1 MATVISKIGIKDS
14 TGSTYDT
21 REIGAKGQNVEI
33 GIDAAGKVIPDVD
46 TTIPTSTKT
55 LTTVLKEQGEADSTL
70 ENTKAPN
77 NHRWAEGDATDYG
90 KADSTHYGHIRPGT
104 GLYVDSDSAS
114 STYGSTNVNFADN
127 KEVAE
132 NKAVQA
138 NDSRLNDDRKNPEAV
153 TFATSGGDTA
163 GSYDGSA
170 AKTVDYSTVGA
181 APAGHTSIKADA
193 STLGHVKVGTGLS
206 ASSGILSVSY
216 GTAAGTACQGNDS
229 RLSNTRTPKSHAAST
244 ASSYGAGT
252 GSQYGHVMLTDT
264 YSVTSPSAS
273 TNGAATSIAASAYAL
288 QQAYSTLN
296 SKINQNEYKD
306 ITSDYTSGVFSANL
320 DKYNPGNYIKRT
332 YNDATY
338 VMVLADYDYFYA
350 PYGLW
355 NALLTKHHW
364 VALVL
369 GFTSGQMN
377 SSDTTSGGFRG
388 SAMYTWLQSDCLTV
402 IKNIAANHYLTNQ
415 RLISNGTYN
424 GYGNQGHGFGW
435 EWTEMAAC
443 LMSEIQLFGSKCWS
457 DIGWSCGEANRQL
470 DLFRNDSYMNVLG
483 RDFGQGGQK
492 IYECHCWLRDIS
504 AGSPGTAFCG
514 ASYDGV
520 AGYWGASSSF
530 GRYPIINL
538 Y

>member
-1 MATVISKIGIKDS
+1 MATVISRIGIKDS

-46 TTIPTSTKT
+46 TTTPTSTKT
-55 LTTVLKEQGEADSTL
+55 LTTVLKEQGETDSTL
-70 ENTKAPN
+70 ESTKAPN
-77 NHRWAEGDATDYG
+77 NHRWAEGDAIDYG

-114 STYGSTNVNFADN
+114 STYGSTNVNFAND
-127 KEVAE
+127 KEIAE

-138 NDSRLNDDRKNPEAV
+138 NDSRLSDDRKNPEAV

-181 APAGHTSIKADA
+181 APAGHTSINADA

-206 ASSGILSVSY
+206 ASSGTLSVSY

-229 RLSNTRTPKSHAAST
+229 RLSDARTPKSHAAST

-252 GSQYGHVMLTDT
+252 ASQYGHVMLTDT

-332 YNDATY
+332 YNGTTY

-350 PYGLW
+350 PYGPW
-355 NALLTKHHW
+355 NALLSRHHW
-364 VALVL
+364 VTLVL
-369 GFTSGQMN
+369 GFSAGQMN
-377 SSDTTSGGFRG
+377 TSDTTAGGFKG
-388 SAMYTWLQSDCLTV
+388 SSMYTWLQNDCLTV
-402 IKNIAANHYLTNQ
+402 IKNIAADHYLTNQ

-424 GYGNQGHGFGW
+424 SSSVYHGFGW
-435 EWTEMAAC
+435 EWSDMAAC
-443 LMSEIQLFGSKCWS
+443 LMSEIQIYGSKCWS
-457 DIGWSCGEANRQL
+457 DLGWSCGEANRQL
-470 DLFRNDSYMNVLG
+470 DIFRNDSYMNVLG
-483 RDFGQGGQK
+483 RDFGQSGPK
-492 IYECHCWLRDIS
+492 IYEVHCHLRDIS
-504 AGSPGTAFCG
+504 ADGPGTYFCSAYGGGG
-514 ASYDGV
+514 AG
-520 AGYWGASSSF
+520 GWGASGSL